1 MLLWTS
7 DPLESPRAK
16 FAFGSIRVAI
26 GQERR
31 SVQVRFARK
40 AEVKSRQQLQ
50 DLTHNLQLAQQRMQ
64 EIKLEMRAVREQ
76 IWL

>member
-1 MLLWTS
+1 
-7 DPLESPRAK
+7 
-16 FAFGSIRVAI
+16 
-26 GQERR
+26 
-31 SVQVRFARK
+31 
-40 AEVKSRQQLQ
+40 VKSRQQLQ